1 MRLCKLS
8 KRWRHWRWNK
18 SLISETENLREVVE
32 WMDKYSSGFTAVT
45 DGHNTK
51 NSLKK
56 LQLKQRAS
64 GSKWVEWL

>member
-1 MRLCKLS
+1 
-8 KRWRHWRWNK
+8 
-18 SLISETENLREVVE
+18 
-32 WMDKYSSGFTAVT
+32 MDKYSSGFTAVT

-64 GSKWVEWL
+64 GSKWVEGL